1 MALRQL
7 EHLRFLNSETTAVL
21 QQSPQ
26 DLMGS
31 ALENLGNII
40 LLRHDAGLDHLE
52 PGLTSGTVSQLHPA
66 PLLLPTLLMKVWYNQ
81 NRA

>member
-1 MALRQL
+1 MVALRQL
-7 EHLRFLNSETTAVL
+7 EHLRILNSEATAVL
-21 QQSPQ
+21 PQSLQ

-52 PGLTSGTVSQLHPA
+52 PGLTSGTVSQLRSA
-66 PLLLPTLLMKVWYNQ
+66 PLLLPTLLMKVWYQ
-81 NRA
+81 EPK

>member
-1 MALRQL
+1 MVALRQL
-7 EHLRFLNSETTAVL
+7 EHLRILNSEATAVL
-21 QQSPQ
+21 PQSLQ

-40 LLRHDAGLDHLE
+40 HNAGLDHLE
-52 PGLTSGTVSQLHPA
+52 PGLTSGTVSQLRSAH
-66 PLLLPTLLMKVWYNQ
+66 LLLPTLLMKVWYNQ